1 MDEYAGRVLADR
13 YRLPLPPA
21 DEYELVET
29 CAFDTYSGQEVHLR
43 QIPLPETVDAEVVG
57 DDGRYGAGGP
67 GGPGASAYSGA
78 SGRTNGM
85 GRGVRGGGA
94 DPAVRR
100 AIEAA
105 TAAAQVPDHPRLD
118 QVFHVF
124 VEAGSLWIV
133 SELVAGRPLAA
144 LLAERTLSPYRAAEL
159 AHDILTALRALH
171 ADGWIHRNITART
184 VLVCDDGRAM
194 LTGLAAGAAEEALCG
209 YDPVPRP
216 PADPAVPAD
225 GADGAEAADW
235 PERGGRSAPAGPA
248 VEGRSADGGAL
259 PPGGGPAA
267 RQAPPLYRDQG
278 AAGGF
283 PAPRDPGGRGASGAA
298 QGEGEPRPRPQGGPA
313 GGFPGPRGALEQPG
327 PGPGLRLP
335 PGSEWRP
342 AERDEGPSGLNGPNG
357 THGTHGVGPGVPG
370 ARPGEPASG
379 GRASAPAAGDPQ
391 GAAERAARAS
401 AIAAYAAGAR
411 AAARAHVE
419 GSAPRSAHPSAA
431 DGPSGPAAD
440 RAEGAP
446 RPTPDPN
453 GAAPAPN
460 RQADQSSHGAP
471 APYAELD
478 PNWPTASDPY
488 ADRARQTD
496 RDAAPAPNRQAAPAP
511 YADRDPNRQPDLGT
525 QADRRP
531 NTTRALYI
539 DPGRPAD
546 PNGVPASDRR
556 AGPGSYAGPNRQAA
570 QASYGVPDNAA
581 PGGTSGPGAAAAD
594 RGPADRPAGGAGSW
608 EDGAAAAHGARRGP
622 ATALAAERARQARIV
637 VVGAVT
643 ERWAPEQAVPVHEN
657 WRLAPPV
664 GPAADLWAV
673 GVLLFRAV
681 QGHAPYPEESAAE
694 LVQLVC
700 SEAPAYAEECG
711 PLRPVVESLMRQDPT
726 ERPDFEELRG
736 WLRSLIRSA
745 PEPDVGSSTVTVP
758 SIGPGG
764 ASDPRRLPIVRR
776 RGWLVRRG
784 RAGGAP
790 SAAHGRHKRGK
801 QPGERRPRR
810 LGRVLLTLILL
821 ALAAAVLY
829 AMMFMPRADEEN
841 GQGRTGTAGSQSD
854 APSASREPS
863 TQKPPRNSNGGGAG
877 SGTSSPDDRQP
888 QSTPPAGLAKG
899 FVVRND
905 PKGFKVAVYESW
917 TRRGEN
923 ARDQIRYVGG
933 DFELVVVAGRD
944 RESEFGA
951 DPMAYQQNKES
962 ELAAFRASSWASSS
976 GLRRIDVGQTAMAE
990 GEFSW
995 RDSSGRNVY
1004 ARNMAMLI
1012 NGRYHVVL
1020 VIGPAD
1026 ERRAVARYF
1035 EQATATYSTIG

>member
-29 CAFDTYSGQEVHLR
+29 RAFDTYSGQEVHLR
-43 QIPLPETVDAEVVG
+43 QIPLPETVEAEVVG

-67 GGPGASAYSGA
+67 GASGYSGA

-85 GRGVRGGGA
+85 GRGARAGG

-216 PADPAVPAD
+216 SAGPAD
-225 GADGAEAADW
+225 GAEQ
-235 PERGGRSAPAGPA
+235 GGRSAPAEQADSDGDSDFDGGGEAGGPA
-248 VEGRSADGGAL
+248 VEGRSAAGGVL
-259 PPGGGPAA
+259 PPGGGPAVH
-267 RQAPPLYRDQG
+267 RTQPLYRDQG

-283 PAPRDPGGRGASGAA
+283 PTPRDPGTAPGERG
-298 QGEGEPRPRPQGGPA
+298 PRPGPQGGPA
-313 GGFPGPRGALEQPG
+313 GGLPGQRGALEQPG
-327 PGPGLRLP
+327 PALGLRLP

-342 AERDEGPSGLNGPNG
+342 AERIDGGRPDAPDDQNGLSAPHS
-357 THGTHGVGPGVPG
+357 THGAGPGVPG
-370 ARPGEPASG
+370 ARRGEPASD
-379 GRASAPAAGDPQ
+379 GRPSAPAPGDPQ

-411 AAARAHVE
+411 AAARANVE
-419 GSAPRSAHPSAA
+419 GSAPRSARPGAT
-431 DGPSGPAAD
+431 DVPNGPAAEQ
-440 RAEGAP
+440 AEGAL
-446 RPTPDPN
+446 R
-453 GAAPAPN
+453 PAPHAN
-460 RQADQSSHGAP
+460 GTAP
-471 APYAELD
+471 GPVK
-478 PNWPTASDPY
+478 
-488 ADRARQTD
+488 
-496 RDAAPAPNRQAAPAP
+496 APAP
-511 YADRDPNRQPDLGT
+511 YADADPNRSAVPAPYADPNRQTDLGT
-525 QADRRP
+525 QADRHP
-531 NTTRALYI
+531 HATRALYI
-539 DPGRPAD
+539 DPGRPAA
-546 PNGVPASDRR
+546 PNGVPK
-556 AGPGSYAGPNRQAA
+556 
-570 QASYGVPDNAA
+570 
-581 PGGTSGPGAAAAD
+581 
-594 RGPADRPAGGAGSW
+594 AGSW
-608 EDGAAAAHGARRGP
+608 DDDAAAAHGARRGP

-673 GVLLFRAV
+673 GVLLYRAV

-764 ASDPRRLPIVRR
+764 PSDPRRLPIVRR

-784 RAGGAP
+784 RGGGAP
-790 SAAHGRHKRGK
+790 VVAAHGRHKRGK
-801 QPGERRPRR
+801 EPGERRPRR
-810 LGRVLLTLILL
+810 LGRVLLALILL
-821 ALAAAVLY
+821 VLAAAVLY
-829 AMMFMPRADEEN
+829 AMMFMPRADEEKS
-841 GQGRTGTAGSQSD
+841 QGRTGTAGAQSD
-854 APSASREPS
+854 APTASREPS
-863 TQKPPRNSNGGGAG
+863 PHDPQSSSGGGEG
-877 SGTSSPDDRQP
+877 SGTSAPDDQQA

-899 FVVRND
+899 FAVRKD
-905 PKGFKVAVYESW
+905 PKGFKVAVHESW

-923 ARDQIRYVGG
+923 SRGQIRYIGG

-944 RESEFGA
+944 KESELGS
-951 DPMAYQQNKES
+951 DPMAYQQNKEP
-962 ELAAFRASSWASSS
+962 ELAAFRSSSWASSS

-1004 ARNMAMLI
+1004 ARNLVMLI
-1012 NGRYHVVL
+1012 DGRYHVVL

-1035 EQATATYSTIG
+1035 EQATATYSTSG